1 MFKIVKKRYFIPS
14 ILSVFLLIGVSF
26 KDDFFEISKQ
36 IEIFTT
42 LFKTINQNYVDDTNP
57 AELMDKAIKSMLADL
72 DPYTNYFNEQD
83 VIKFKINNTGEY
95 TGIGAMITRKED
107 KLIIKEPYKGFPADK
122 AGLKAGDE
130 ITQIGDVLLVD
141 FKDDASQLMK
151 GAKGTKININ
161 YLRQG
166 KPMSTQLILDE
177 VAVKAVPFYGMVD
190 DKTGYIV
197 LSQFNQKASYET
209 KEALE
214 KLKDDGATQI
224 VLDLRGNPGGLL
236 NEAVNICNLFVPKNE
251 IIVTTKSKNSKYN
264 NTYKTNKTKHFKQ
277 LQNNLEH
284 NFAVREGLIEELK
297 QLIDSGDSSIGDMF
311 KKANDIRDRWKNA
324 GAIPRDKYN
333 ILWNNYHFHME
344 RFYDVIHLDK
354 EARDLDLKNNLEQKQ
369 QIITKATALLNEED
383 VMKAF
388 RELQLLHR
396 VWKEEIGPVDREHRE
411 VIWNEFSEIT
421 KKMHDKREAL
431 YALARGKETENLALK
446 NEIIV
451 QIEALGTEKI
461 DSHNGWQGQIKKLEI
476 LREAFFKA
484 GKVPAEVTEET
495 WAKFKNAVRAFNV
508 HKNVFYKD
516 IKHEQNDNLAKKI
529 ALVEKAKSLQESNDF
544 NATTPIMKQ
553 IQDDWKKIGHVPRKY
568 SDSIWNDFKLAC
580 NAYFDRMHEA
590 RNSENSEEV
599 EAFEKKK
606 AFLDELKDFTL
617 VGEHKADLDAIK
629 AHIATWKTFGKVP
642 FNRRHIEGKFNKIL
656 DALFEKLS
664 MSKKDT
670 EMMRFSNRIEQLSE
684 NDNKRA
690 LEQEQFFIR
699 KKIDEVQSEIFQ
711 LENNIQFISS
721 SSKGENPFIKEVQKS
736 IERHK
741 DDLKL
746 WKEKLQ
752 QIKDK

>member
-1 MFKIVKKRYFIPS
+1 MSEAQHDNLQNADGQDPIEQQV
-14 ILSVFLLIGVSF
+14 
-26 KDDFFEISKQ
+26 EEQ
-36 IEIFTT
+36 IETPIETPIEVLEEAIT
-42 LFKTINQNYVDDTNP
+42 SNQSVLEEIDNSNAEENEDDSVKEKHEIEMLEYD
-57 AELMDKAIKSMLADL
+57 ALSMEEL
-72 DPYTNYFNEQD
+72 T
-83 VIKFKINNTGEY
+83 
-95 TGIGAMITRKED
+95 
-107 KLIIKEPYKGFPADK
+107 
-122 AGLKAGDE
+122 DE
-130 ITQIGDVLLVD
+130 
-141 FKDDASQLMK
+141 
-151 GAKGTKININ
+151 
-161 YLRQG
+161 
-166 KPMSTQLILDE
+166 
-177 VAVKAVPFYGMVD
+177 
-190 DKTGYIV
+190 
-197 LSQFNQKASYET
+197 
-209 KEALE
+209 LE
-214 KLKDDGATQI
+214 KLVSNEKVMAIKDHAEGIRKAFSDKYQHFIDEKREEFNAQ
-224 VLDLRGNPGGLL
+224 N
-236 NEAVNICNLFVPKNE
+236 NEEGVEFEYHFPLKNKFDS
-251 IIVTTKSKNSKYN
+251 IF

-284 NFAVREGLIEELK
+284 NFAVREALIEELK

-421 KKMHDKREAL
+421 KQMHEKREVL

-461 DSHNGWQGQIKKLEI
+461 DSHSGWQGQIKKLEA

-544 NATTPIMKQ
+544 NATTPIMKK

-590 RNSENSEEV
+590 RNAETSEEV

-617 VGEHKADLDAIK
+617 SGEHKADLEAIK

-670 EMMRFSNRIEQLSE
+670 EMMRFSNRLEQLSE

-699 KKIDEVQSEIFQ
+699 KKIDEVQGEIFQ

-741 DDLKL
+741 DELKL

-752 QIKDK
+752 QIKNM

>member
-1 MFKIVKKRYFIPS
+1 MSEAQHDNLQNADGQAPIEQQVE
-14 ILSVFLLIGVSF
+14 V
-26 KDDFFEISKQ
+26 Q
-36 IEIFTT
+36 IETPIEAQEEVLTS
-42 LFKTINQNYVDDTNP
+42 NQSVLEEIDNSNAEENEDDSVKEKHEIEMLDYD
-57 AELMDKAIKSMLADL
+57 ALSMEEL
-72 DPYTNYFNEQD
+72 T
-83 VIKFKINNTGEY
+83 
-95 TGIGAMITRKED
+95 
-107 KLIIKEPYKGFPADK
+107 
-122 AGLKAGDE
+122 DE
-130 ITQIGDVLLVD
+130 
-141 FKDDASQLMK
+141 
-151 GAKGTKININ
+151 
-161 YLRQG
+161 
-166 KPMSTQLILDE
+166 
-177 VAVKAVPFYGMVD
+177 
-190 DKTGYIV
+190 
-197 LSQFNQKASYET
+197 
-209 KEALE
+209 LE
-214 KLKDDGATQI
+214 KLVTNEKVMAIKDHAEGIRKAFSDKYQHFIDEKREEFNAQ
-224 VLDLRGNPGGLL
+224 N
-236 NEAVNICNLFVPKNE
+236 NEEGVEFEYHFPLKNKFDS
-251 IIVTTKSKNSKYN
+251 IF
-264 NTYKTNKTKHFKQ
+264 NTYKTNKAKHFKQ

-284 NFAVREGLIEELK
+284 NFAVREALIEELK
-297 QLIDSGDSSIGDMF
+297 QLIDSSDSSIGDMF

-369 QIITKATALLNEED
+369 QIISKATALLNEED

-411 VIWNEFSEIT
+411 SIWNEFSEIT
-421 KKMHDKREAL
+421 KQMHDKREAL

-446 NEIIV
+446 IEIIS

-461 DSHNGWQGQIKKLEI
+461 DSHSGWQGQIKKLET

-544 NATTPIMKQ
+544 NATTPIMKK

-568 SDSIWNDFKLAC
+568 SDSIWKDFKDAC

-590 RNSENSEEV
+590 RNAESSEEV

-617 VGEHKADLDAIK
+617 SGEHKADLEAIK

-670 EMMRFSNRIEQLSE
+670 EMMRFSNRLEQLSE

-699 KKIDEVQSEIFQ
+699 KKIDEVQGEIFQ

-752 QIKDK
+752 QIKNM

>member
-1 MFKIVKKRYFIPS
+1 MSEAQHDNLQNADGQEPV
-14 ILSVFLLIGVSF
+14 
-26 KDDFFEISKQ
+26 EQQ
-36 IEIFTT
+36 IEQQDGV
-42 LFKTINQNYVDDTNP
+42 TIISQSVLEEIDNSNAEENEDDSVKEKHEIP
-57 AELMDKAIKSMLADL
+57 MLDYDALSMEEL
-72 DPYTNYFNEQD
+72 T
-83 VIKFKINNTGEY
+83 
-95 TGIGAMITRKED
+95 
-107 KLIIKEPYKGFPADK
+107 
-122 AGLKAGDE
+122 DE
-130 ITQIGDVLLVD
+130 
-141 FKDDASQLMK
+141 
-151 GAKGTKININ
+151 
-161 YLRQG
+161 
-166 KPMSTQLILDE
+166 
-177 VAVKAVPFYGMVD
+177 
-190 DKTGYIV
+190 
-197 LSQFNQKASYET
+197 
-209 KEALE
+209 LE
-214 KLKDDGATQI
+214 KLVTNEKVMAIKDHAEGIRKAFSDKYHHFIDEKREEFNAQNNEEGLDFEYHFPLKNKFDGIYNAYK
-224 VLDLRGNPGGLL
+224 
-236 NEAVNICNLFVPKNE
+236 A
-251 IIVTTKSKNSKYN
+251 SKA
-264 NTYKTNKTKHFKQ
+264 KHFKQ
-277 LQNNLEH
+277 LQNNLEQ

-297 QLIDSGDSSIGDMF
+297 NLIDSGDSNIGDMF
-311 KKANDIRDRWKNA
+311 KKVNDIRERWKNA

-333 ILWNNYHFHME
+333 ILWNNYHFHIE
-344 RFYDVIHLDK
+344 RFYDIMHLDK

-369 QIITKATALLNEED
+369 HIIAKAKELLNEED

-411 VIWNEFSEIT
+411 AIWDEFSEIT
-421 KKMHDKREAL
+421 KQMHDKREAL
-431 YALARGKETENLALK
+431 YAVARGKETDNLAVK

-451 QIEALGTEKI
+451 LIETLGTEKI
-461 DSHNGWQGQIKKLEI
+461 DSHSGWQAQIKKMEA

-495 WAKFKNAVRAFNV
+495 WAKFKNAVRAFNA

-516 IKHEQNDNLAKKI
+516 IKHEQHENLTKKLE
-529 ALVEKAKSLQESNDF
+529 LVEKAKSLKESTDF
-544 NATTPIMKQ
+544 AATTPVMKK

-568 SDSIWNDFKLAC
+568 SDSIWKDFKDAC

-590 RNSENSEEV
+590 KNAETSEEV

-606 AFLDELKDFTL
+606 AFLEELKSFTL
-617 VGEHKADLDAIK
+617 SGEHKADLDAIK
-629 AHIATWKTFGKVP
+629 EHIATWKTFGKVP

-670 EMMRFSNRIEQLSE
+670 EMMRFSNRLEQMSD
-684 NDNKRA
+684 NDDKRA

-721 SSKGENPFIKEVQKS
+721 SSKGENPFIKEVQKN

-752 QIKDK
+752 QIKNM

>member
-1 MFKIVKKRYFIPS
+1 MSEAQHDNLQNADGQDPI
-14 ILSVFLLIGVSF
+14 
-26 KDDFFEISKQ
+26 EQQ
-36 IEIFTT
+36 IEQQDDV
-42 LFKTINQNYVDDTNP
+42 TIISQSVLEEIDNSNAEENEDD
-57 AELMDKAIKSMLADL
+57 S
-72 DPYTNYFNEQD
+72 
-83 VIKFKINNTGEY
+83 
-95 TGIGAMITRKED
+95 
-107 KLIIKEPYKGFPADK
+107 IKEKHEIPMLDYDA
-122 AGLKAGDE
+122 LSMEELTDE
-130 ITQIGDVLLVD
+130 
-141 FKDDASQLMK
+141 
-151 GAKGTKININ
+151 
-161 YLRQG
+161 
-166 KPMSTQLILDE
+166 
-177 VAVKAVPFYGMVD
+177 
-190 DKTGYIV
+190 
-197 LSQFNQKASYET
+197 
-209 KEALE
+209 LE
-214 KLKDDGATQI
+214 KLVDNEKVMAIKDHAEGIRKAFSDKYHHFIDEKREEFNAQ
-224 VLDLRGNPGGLL
+224 N
-236 NEAVNICNLFVPKNE
+236 NEEGVDFEYHFPLKNKFDK
-251 IIVTTKSKNSKYN
+251 IFND
-264 NTYKTNKTKHFKQ
+264 YKANKAKHFKQ

-284 NFAVREGLIEELK
+284 NFAVREALIEELK
-297 QLIDSGDSSIGDMF
+297 QLIDSGDSNIGDMF
-311 KKANDIRDRWKNA
+311 KKANDIRERWKNA

-333 ILWNNYHFHME
+333 ILWNNYHFHTE
-344 RFYDVIHLDK
+344 RFYDVMHLDK

-369 QIITKATALLNEED
+369 HIIAKAKELLNEED

-411 VIWNEFSEIT
+411 AIWNEFSEIT
-421 KKMHDKREAL
+421 KQMHDKREAL
-431 YALARGKETENLALK
+431 YAVARGKETENLAVK
-446 NEIIV
+446 NEIIS

-461 DSHNGWQGQIKKLEI
+461 DSHSGWQAQIKKLEA

-484 GKVPAEVTEET
+484 GKVPAEVTEDT

-516 IKHEQNDNLAKKI
+516 IKHEQHENLTKKL
-529 ALVEKAKSLQESNDF
+529 ALVEQAKSLQESTDF
-544 NATTPIMKQ
+544 NTATPIMKK

-568 SDSIWNDFKLAC
+568 SDSIWKDFKDAC

-590 RNSENSEEV
+590 RNAESSEEV

-606 AFLDELKDFTL
+606 AFLEELKDFTL
-617 VGEHKADLDAIK
+617 SGEHKADLDAIK

-670 EMMRFSNRIEQLSE
+670 EMMRFSNRLEQLSE
-684 NDNKRA
+684 GDDKRA

-752 QIKDK
+752 QIKNM

>member
-1 MFKIVKKRYFIPS
+1 MSEAQHDNLQNADGQDPIEQQVE
-14 ILSVFLLIGVSF
+14 V
-26 KDDFFEISKQ
+26 Q
-36 IEIFTT
+36 IETPIEVQEVED
-42 LFKTINQNYVDDTNP
+42 LSDNQSVLEEIDNSNAEENEDDSVKEKHEILMLDYD
-57 AELMDKAIKSMLADL
+57 ALSMEEL
-72 DPYTNYFNEQD
+72 T
-83 VIKFKINNTGEY
+83 
-95 TGIGAMITRKED
+95 
-107 KLIIKEPYKGFPADK
+107 
-122 AGLKAGDE
+122 DE
-130 ITQIGDVLLVD
+130 
-141 FKDDASQLMK
+141 
-151 GAKGTKININ
+151 
-161 YLRQG
+161 
-166 KPMSTQLILDE
+166 
-177 VAVKAVPFYGMVD
+177 
-190 DKTGYIV
+190 
-197 LSQFNQKASYET
+197 
-209 KEALE
+209 LE
-214 KLKDDGATQI
+214 KLVTNEKVMAIKDHAEGIRKAFSDKYHHFIDEKREEFNAQ
-224 VLDLRGNPGGLL
+224 N
-236 NEAVNICNLFVPKNE
+236 NEEGVEFEYHFPLKNKFDS
-251 IIVTTKSKNSKYN
+251 IF

-421 KKMHDKREAL
+421 KQMHDKREAL

-461 DSHNGWQGQIKKLEI
+461 DSHSGWQGQIKKLEI

-516 IKHEQNDNLAKKI
+516 IKHEQNDNLSKKI
-529 ALVEKAKSLQESNDF
+529 VLVEKAKSLQESNDF

-580 NAYFDRMHEA
+580 NAYFDRMHKA

-629 AHIATWKTFGKVP
+629 THIATWKTFGKVP

-670 EMMRFSNRIEQLSE
+670 EMMRFSNRLEQLSE

-752 QIKDK
+752 QIKNM

>member
-1 MFKIVKKRYFIPS
+1 MSEAQHDNLQTADGQDPIEQKMEPQTESQEEVVISNQSVLEEIDNSNAEENEDDSVKEKHEIPMLDYDA
-14 ILSVFLLIGVSF
+14 LSMEELTEELERLVSQE
-26 KDDFFEISKQ
+26 K
-36 IEIFTT
+36 
-42 LFKTINQNYVDDTNP
+42 
-57 AELMDKAIKSMLADL
+57 AMAIKDHAEGIRKAFTDKYHHLIDEKREE
-72 DPYTNYFNEQD
+72 FNAQNNEEG
-83 VIKFKINNTGEY
+83 VEFEYHFPLKNKFDTIFNS
-95 TGIGAMITRKED
+95 
-107 KLIIKEPYKGFPADK
+107 YKA
-122 AGLKAGDE
+122 
-130 ITQIGDVLLVD
+130 Q
-141 FKDDASQLMK
+141 
-151 GAKGTKININ
+151 
-161 YLRQG
+161 
-166 KPMSTQLILDE
+166 
-177 VAVKAVPFYGMVD
+177 
-190 DKTGYIV
+190 
-197 LSQFNQKASYET
+197 
-209 KEALE
+209 
-214 KLKDDGATQI
+214 
-224 VLDLRGNPGGLL
+224 
-236 NEAVNICNLFVPKNE
+236 
-251 IIVTTKSKNSKYN
+251 
-264 NTYKTNKTKHFKQ
+264 KTKHFKQ

-284 NFAVREGLIEELK
+284 NFTVREALIEELK
-297 QLIDSGDSSIGDMF
+297 QLIDSSDSSIGDMF

-369 QIITKATALLNEED
+369 QIITKATALLEEAD

-411 VIWNEFSEIT
+411 SIWNEFSEIT
-421 KKMHDKREAL
+421 KQMHDKREGL

-446 NEIIV
+446 NEIIT
-451 QIEALGTEKI
+451 QIEALGTEKV
-461 DSHNGWQGQIKKLEI
+461 DSHSGWQTQIKKLEA

-508 HKNVFYKD
+508 HKNIFYKD

-529 ALVEKAKSLQESNDF
+529 ALVEKAKSLQESTDF
-544 NATTPIMKQ
+544 NATTPIMKK

-568 SDSIWNDFKLAC
+568 SDSIWKDFKEAC

-590 RNSENSEEV
+590 RNSESGEEV

-606 AFLDELKDFTL
+606 AFLEELKDFTL
-617 VGEHKADLDAIK
+617 SGEHKADLEAIK
-629 AHIATWKTFGKVP
+629 AHIATWKTLGKVP

-664 MSKKDT
+664 LSKKDT
-670 EMMRFSNRIEQLSE
+670 EMMRFSNRLEQLNE
-684 NDNKRA
+684 NDDKRA

-699 KKIDEVQSEIFQ
+699 KKIDEVQGEIFQ

-741 DDLKL
+741 DELKL

-752 QIKDK
+752 QIKNM

>member
-1 MFKIVKKRYFIPS
+1 MSEAQHDNLQNADGQDPIEQQV
-14 ILSVFLLIGVSF
+14 
-26 KDDFFEISKQ
+26 EEQ
-36 IEIFTT
+36 IESPIEVQEVED
-42 LFKTINQNYVDDTNP
+42 LLDNQSVLEEIDNTNAEENEDDSVKEKHEIEMLDYD
-57 AELMDKAIKSMLADL
+57 ALSMEEL
-72 DPYTNYFNEQD
+72 T
-83 VIKFKINNTGEY
+83 
-95 TGIGAMITRKED
+95 
-107 KLIIKEPYKGFPADK
+107 
-122 AGLKAGDE
+122 DE
-130 ITQIGDVLLVD
+130 
-141 FKDDASQLMK
+141 
-151 GAKGTKININ
+151 
-161 YLRQG
+161 
-166 KPMSTQLILDE
+166 
-177 VAVKAVPFYGMVD
+177 
-190 DKTGYIV
+190 
-197 LSQFNQKASYET
+197 
-209 KEALE
+209 LE
-214 KLKDDGATQI
+214 KLVTNEKVMAIKDHAEGIRKAFSDKYQHFIDEKREEFNAQ
-224 VLDLRGNPGGLL
+224 N
-236 NEAVNICNLFVPKNE
+236 NEEGVEFEYHFPLKNKFDS
-251 IIVTTKSKNSKYN
+251 IF
-264 NTYKTNKTKHFKQ
+264 NTYKTNKNKHFKQ

-421 KKMHDKREAL
+421 KQMHDKREAL

-461 DSHNGWQGQIKKLEI
+461 DSHSGWQGQIKKLEI

-580 NAYFDRMHEA
+580 NAYFDRMHKA
-590 RNSENSEEV
+590 RNSENNEEV

-617 VGEHKADLDAIK
+617 VGEHKADLDSIK

-752 QIKDK
+752 QIKDM